1 LDAGSSNPNGI
12 GALQMDK
19 ACDELVPNSFP
30 YVSVGGGD
38 YNPMDDSLVM
48 DCSNPKDDVTTRV
61 YFVCCVPGDC
71 STCKDPLI
79 TTGVA
84 GSAEISSATTAST
97 GTSTSTS
104 TSTIAAASV
113 AAVVAVAA
121 VGAVGVVVARKNANN
136 EKTNELHAAL
146 AQDEVA
152 DL

>member
-1 LDAGSSNPNGI
+1 MILFAFTFTN
-12 GALQMDK
+12 
-19 ACDELVPNSFP
+19 FF
-30 YVSVGGGD
+30 SV
-38 YNPMDDSLVM
+38 YCCCTS
-48 DCSNPKDDVTTRV
+48 CSNPKDDVTTRV

-71 STCKDPLI
+71 STCKDPVI
-79 TTGVA
+79 TSA
-84 GSAEISSATTAST
+84 ADGSASKEATTAST
-97 GTSTSTS
+97 GTG